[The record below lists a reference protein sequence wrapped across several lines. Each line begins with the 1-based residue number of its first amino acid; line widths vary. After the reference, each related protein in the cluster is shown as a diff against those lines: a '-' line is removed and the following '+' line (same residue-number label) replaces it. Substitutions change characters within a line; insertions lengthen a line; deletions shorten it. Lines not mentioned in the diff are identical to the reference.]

1 MRGWGFMAILRQLR
15 KSGDNMVV
23 SIPKSIL
30 ETLKA
35 EEGDRLEFVPDG
47 DSVII
52 RKQSDQQEEVLDLS
66 NEMFAKYDRTM
77 RDLVER

>member
-1 MRGWGFMAILRQLR
+1 MAILRQLR